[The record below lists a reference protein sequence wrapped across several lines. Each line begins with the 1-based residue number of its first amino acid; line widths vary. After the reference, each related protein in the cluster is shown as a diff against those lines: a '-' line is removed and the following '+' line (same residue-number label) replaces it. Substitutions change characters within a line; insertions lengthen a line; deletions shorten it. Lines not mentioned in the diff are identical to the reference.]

1 MGRCREAEG
10 EWRPKCRAIDEK
22 MVDKRGL
29 LLGENE
35 NVRDYP
41 RKQGDFLRKVGV
53 FRRKVLLFLGMVD
66 SLFGEV
72 ESKRTK
78 GVGAARDEARRST
91 RLRNG
96 QSKKWG

>member
-1 MGRCREAEG
+1 
-10 EWRPKCRAIDEK
+10 

-35 NVRDYP
+35 NVHDYP

-66 SLFGEV
+66 SLFCEV
-72 ESKRTK
+72 ESKGTK
-78 GVGAARDEARRST
+78 GVGDSTRWGEKERTIEKRAVKKVGLAARMLLVGEICGA
-91 RLRNG
+91 
-96 QSKKWG
+96 KVWG

>member
-41 RKQGDFLRKVGV
+41 RKQENFLRKVGV
-53 FRRKVLLFLGMVD
+53 FRRKVLLFLGMVN
-66 SLFGEV
+66 SLFCEV
-72 ESKRTK
+72 ESKGTK
-78 GVGAARDEARRST
+78 GVGGGT
-91 RLRNG
+91 R
-96 QSKKWG
+96 